1 MKKITVLIFALLI
14 LFSSIEAVYHKIGHY
29 PAEYISV
36 DGELVED
43 HLYLL
48 ELDIMSILDVSDPE
62 NPELIS
68 TTNMYSIAQDIVV
81 QDDIAYIG
89 GGGRIDIF
97 DVSNPENPIHLSMIP
112 VIYWCVSLSV
122 KNEMLYAAC
131 GQGGLYFVDV
141 SNPQSPIIEAHY
153 EEFWRSILIDVVWP
167 AAYIQYFEGGLNIF
181 NIEDINNITL
191 VGQFPSYT
199 EYFIINEEQLYIN
212 AEQNFINIFDISNP
226 LEPVQLSSLEGVG
239 RPLVVEE
246 NILYSHGKG
255 IDVFQIS
262 ENFELSPLGMY
273 DSWAII
279 EGFVVS
285 DEIAFDITRWEGMQ
299 ILDFSDPLEEKCIG
313 SCELPRTPDD
323 MDYFENAVY
332 FGFDYN
338 EMAGIVDLS
347 YLEEPTYLQF
357 PNAEEQLESFSLW
370 NDVLFAKDWLNIYS
384 YDLSNPLEPELLS
397 TFESIPGGDKLLT
410 MEDILIEFDSA
421 EIKFYSIDN
430 PFEISEISGYYD
442 FGLKTAEEAKDG
454 FVYYAIY
461 QQGIKIIDLTN
472 PENPELVEF
481 YSIDEFV
488 GGMKIN
494 DNILYV
500 SAESE
505 VILLDITNPASIMFI
520 TSIQSHED
528 SEFTAPAIID
538 GNDLIIADAS
548 WNELFIYDISN
559 PTTPILVNNYRGCR
573 RIIKMILFDDYLL
586 TGNSRSGFAVISL
599 DGLLESDENE
609 INPWEADLH
618 NYPNPFNP
626 SDAGRSPT
634 TTISFSTTEHTES
647 TELIIYNIQGQKIKT
662 LECNNRVI
670 AKTTQSFYSITWN
683 GTDENNQPVSSGIY
697 FYQLKVNGEKIA
709 MKKCLLLK

>member
-1 MKKITVLIFALLI
+1 MKKITILIFILLTC
-14 LFSSIEAVYHKIGHY
+14 FSNMDAVFHKIGHY
-29 PAEYISV
+29 HAEYISV
-36 DGELVED
+36 DGVLIGD
-43 HLYLL
+43 NLYLL
-48 ELDIMSILDVSDPE
+48 ELNIMSILNVSDPG

-68 TTNMYSIAQDIVV
+68 TTNMYSIAQDFVV

-112 VIYWCVSLSV
+112 VIDWCVSLSV

-167 AAYIQYFEGGLNIF
+167 AAYVQYFEGGLNIF
-181 NIEDINNITL
+181 NIEDINNITQ
-191 VGQFPSYT
+191 VGQLPSYS

-212 AEQNFINIFDISNP
+212 AEQNCLNIFDLSNP
-226 LEPVQLSSLEGVG
+226 LEPLQLSSQEGVG
-239 RPLVVEE
+239 MPLVVEE
-246 NILYSHGKG
+246 NILYSHGSG
-255 IDVFQIS
+255 IDVYQIS
-262 ENFELSPLGMY
+262 ENFELYPLGMY

-279 EGFVVS
+279 EGFIVS

-299 ILDFSDPLEEKCIG
+299 ILDFSNPLEEKCIG
-313 SCELPRTPDD
+313 SCNLLSVPAD
-323 MDYFENAVY
+323 MDLYENAVY
-332 FGFDYN
+332 ISYDHN

-347 YLEEPTYLQF
+347 DLEEPTYLQF
-357 PNAEEQLESFSLW
+357 PNAEDDIYSFTLW
-370 NDVLFAKDWLNIYS
+370 NDVLFAKDWINIYS

-442 FGLKTAEEAKDG
+442 FGLKTAEEAKNG
-454 FVYYAIY
+454 YVYYAIF

-472 PENPELVEF
+472 PEIPELVEF
-481 YSIDEFV
+481 YSIDGFV

-500 SAESE
+500 SAESG
-505 VILLDITNPASIMFI
+505 VILLDISNPASIMFI
-520 TSIQSHED
+520 TSIQPHED
-528 SEFTAPAIID
+528 SEFTAPVIID

-573 RIIKMILFDDYLL
+573 RIIKMILVDDNLL
-586 TGNSRSGFAVISL
+586 TSNSRSGFAVISL

-609 INPWEADLH
+609 IIPWEPDLH

-626 SDAGRSPT
+626 ST
-634 TTISFSTTEHTES
+634 IISFFVTQNAMSGSDGSSFVT
-647 TELIIYNIQGQKIKT
+647 LDIYNIKGQKVKT
-662 LECNNRVI
+662 LISDQLSVGHHSVI
-670 AKTTQSFYSITWN
+670 WN
-683 GTDENNQPVSSGIY
+683 GKDSNDKRVGSGIY
-697 FYQLKVNGEKIA
+697 FYKLNVNGKTEA
-709 MKKCLLLK
+709 VKKCLLLK